1 MRLKIPAPVQTWFNT
16 LGTSTKRRTLTEDEL
31 HTPSTTA
38 ASPLVIESLQNLCY
52 EIFAIPVCTADSV
65 SIAQTICGHIYGLA
79 QSNDPSLHL
88 LVLDLLP
95 TLVHV
100 YLVLSTTLS
109 CGIGNFKT
117 NHPASRKSHTG
128 HKHSTSVNCSATTS
142 LTTEIPISIVPPSG
156 VRTQTSFRSRLKK
169 SSIASMEA
177 LRLSKSM
184 RQRTHRLLKGL
195 NPDASSNVSNINES
209 PPQKQQQYSPSL
221 DSSLTAKSSIHF
233 PPSLEYMKYVETI
246 GMHMTNLAAVLEAL
260 LLGLYNTFAR
270 NQMAPSRYS
279 ALPPLSS
286 KSVFC
291 GPLNVRGKKEEQD
304 GELVEA
310 LFQLFSNPDPSS
322 LLISGKKDATNGS
335 FAAVTGEEMEL
346 TPCNRWRILRLLCR
360 LCSERIGDLT
370 ERGRAAL
377 CYLALLLGPYGLR
390 EHRLPPSPVSF
401 VTNSDT
407 LRNRHQYST
416 STHHH
421 GEQKSRWRGF
431 SMTQSHLNRRRET
444 EMRTSTPMNESY
456 HHKHG
461 IGGGGRIDL
470 AKITAPLKRGKLSV
484 RGAKVKPPPEV
495 NIIGPSNDHTDNS
508 ITGLGNSITAVTE
521 AAMPSEEAE
530 DDDSRVV
537 NELLL
542 GLEDE
547 DSEVVVEGEAVSRSL
562 TASPSIPQGASSSYT
577 SSSSEVSS
585 IVVSEDDDLVRSS
598 LSSSHSSSASTR
610 SFSPSNEA
618 AFQEEADLLKAFGAL
633 TVVGEEEIF
642 DDKEDKEA
650 TDQFSDENPIHG
662 NAQEKRNKD
671 EDPESKNGQITKY
684 EKNPLSKFRA
694 IPGRAI
700 PIGSV
705 VDDEL
710 GSVRSIVNTS
720 VSSLNEQSSIA
731 LKEKVTKTIRRA
743 EIGERA
749 KRKKSKRKHFPLGV
763 GSGSKSSGIVGVSVA
778 SARIPQLPPYFV
790 LELLPGLHFILCT
803 VQSHLAVSAIHA
815 LAQRANLE
823 LWSNVLLYTN
833 SICNSKL
840 YYDVTDKTKTSHLN
854 GNGPGQIESIVDQST
869 STIGGHALSP
879 SGSVVSSGS
888 SHASLT
894 LVDHHQTTESSALN
908 RSHRKAPITNA
919 SFQVVRPEEDIPLVI
934 DKPSQ
939 IKCTSLS
946 VKMDARQ
953 RPKSQSPQH
962 QSITPVT
969 PSALKRVSE
978 VPRGFRGLH
987 CGGLCGT
994 GKSSRRH
1001 RTLSFNPRLC
1011 SALKTGRPKSP
1022 NNHKV
1027 TFMED
1032 ARVMKE
1038 DNHADAS
1045 ESLHSA

>member
-16 LGTSTKRRTLTEDEL
+16 LGTSTKRRTLTEEEL
-31 HTPSTTA
+31 HTPPTTVA
-38 ASPLVIESLQNLCY
+38 TPLVIESLQNLCY

-65 SIAQTICGHIYGLA
+65 SIAQTICRHIYGLA

-117 NHPASRKSHTG
+117 DHRASRKSHAR
-128 HKHSTSVNCSATTS
+128 HKHSISVNCSATTS

-156 VRTQTSFRSRLKK
+156 IRTQTSFRSRLKK
-169 SSIASMEA
+169 SSIASV
-177 LRLSKSM
+177 RH
-184 RQRTHRLLKGL
+184 RTHRFLKGF
-195 NPDASSNVSNINES
+195 NPDASGNVSNMTES
-209 PPQKQQQYSPSL
+209 PPQKQQQQFSPSL
-221 DSSLTAKSSIHF
+221 DSSLTAKSSLHF
-233 PPSLEYMKYVETI
+233 PPSLEYMRYVETI

-270 NQMAPSRYS
+270 NQMAPSVYS
-279 ALPPLSS
+279 ALPPFSS
-286 KSVFC
+286 RSVFC
-291 GPLNVRGKKEEQD
+291 GPLNVRGKREEQD

-310 LFQLFSNPDPSS
+310 LLQLFSNPDPSS
-322 LLISGKKDATNGS
+322 LLINGKKDAKNGS
-335 FAAVTGEEMEL
+335 LVAVAGEEMEL

-377 CYLALLLGPYGLR
+377 CHLALLLGPYGLR

-401 VTNSDT
+401 VANSDT
-407 LRNRHQYST
+407 LRNHNQCST
-416 STHHH
+416 SIHHH

-431 SMTQSHLNRRRET
+431 SMTQSHHRDRRGET
-444 EMRTSTPMNESY
+444 VMRTSTPMSESC
-456 HHKHG
+456 HHKYG

-470 AKITAPLKRGKLSV
+470 SKITAPLKRGKLSV
-484 RGAKVKPPPEV
+484 RSAKVKLPPQV
-495 NIIGPSNDHTDNS
+495 NIIGPSNDHTDNN
-508 ITGLGNSITAVTE
+508 IAGLGNSMTAVTE
-521 AAMPSEEAE
+521 AAISSEEAE
-530 DDDSRVV
+530 NDDSRVV
-537 NELLL
+537 DELLL
-542 GLEDE
+542 GFEDE
-547 DSEVVVEGEAVSRSL
+547 DSEIVVEDEAASRSL

-585 IVVSEDDDLVRSS
+585 IVVSADDDLVRSS

-618 AFQEEADLLKAFGAL
+618 VFQGEADLLKVFGAL

-642 DDKEDKEA
+642 DDKEA
-650 TDQFSDENPIHG
+650 TDQFSDENPL
-662 NAQEKRNKD
+662 NVNEQQKRNRD
-671 EDPESKNGQITKY
+671 EDPESEDGHTSKNGRST
-684 EKNPLSKFRA
+684 NKFRA
-694 IPGRAI
+694 IPGREI

-705 VDDEL
+705 VDDL
-710 GSVRSIVNTS
+710 DSIRSIVDAS
-720 VSSLNEQSSIA
+720 VNSLNEKSSIA
-731 LKEKVTKTIRRA
+731 LKEKVHKTTRRG
-743 EIGERA
+743 EMGERD

-815 LAQRANLE
+815 LAQRASLE

-840 YYDVTDKTKTSHLN
+840 YYDVTDETKTSHLN
-854 GNGPGQIESIVDQST
+854 GNGPGQIESIIDQST
-869 STIGGHALSP
+869 STVGGHALSS
-879 SGSVVSSGS
+879 SGSVVSSDS

-894 LVDHHQTTESSALN
+894 LMDHHQTTESSALN

-919 SFQVVRPEEDIPLVI
+919 SFQVVRPEEDIPLVL
-934 DKPSQ
+934 DRPSQ

-962 QSITPVT
+962 QSFTPMT
-969 PSALKRVSE
+969 SSALERVPE

-987 CGGLCGT
+987 CGGLCGS
-994 GKSSRRH
+994 GKTSRRY

-1011 SALKTGRPKSP
+1011 SALKTERPKSP

-1032 ARVMKE
+1032 ARGKKA
-1038 DNHADAS
+1038 DNHANAS